1 MESKFHLE
9 KIFTDIETALMD
21 KISDIS
27 QSTKELNAIVN
38 SAMIILN
45 NHIPAITGAIK
56 ETVDNGMEAKLR
68 NEFERV
74 ITDNFERMCNANH
87 PFRRADIVKET
98 MSAYDYLFLL
108 RARAN
113 GTTVE
118 GEIKG
123 ESLPV
128 APALTVAPASESLAE
143 SIEIL
148 QAHRPGPAELLGDG
162 PHDTDWSSKL
172 VEYSVEVRNTSTE
185 FLFRVV
191 HRPSGRASQWAH
203 YVQVAMLDDVCAATE
218 YFVHQDDALR
228 PISTECFLT
237 HWAVM
242 EPKFEMEDN
251 MF

>member
-9 KIFTDIETALMD
+9 KIFTDIEVALMD

-56 ETVDNGMEAKLR
+56 ATIDNDMEAKLR
-68 NEFERV
+68 NEFEV
-74 ITDNFERMCNANH
+74 AITDNFERVVNTQA
-87 PFRRADIVKET
+87 PWLKTDPIKET

-113 GTTVE
+113 GATVE

-128 APALTVAPASESLAE
+128 APALAVAPAPESLAE

-148 QAHRPGPAELLGDG
+148 QAHRAGPVELLSDG

-172 VEYSVEVRNTSTE
+172 AEYSVEVRNTSTE

-191 HRPSGRASQWAH
+191 HRPTGRASQWAN
-203 YVQVAMLDDVCAATE
+203 YVQVALLDDVCAATE

-228 PISTECFLT
+228 PISAECFLS

-242 EPKFEMEDN
+242 EPKVEMEDD